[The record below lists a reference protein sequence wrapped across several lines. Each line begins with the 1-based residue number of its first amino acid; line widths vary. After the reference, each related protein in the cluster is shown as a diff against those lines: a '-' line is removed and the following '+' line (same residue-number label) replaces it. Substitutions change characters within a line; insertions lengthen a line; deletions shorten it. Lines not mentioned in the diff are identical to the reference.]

1 MNIVEAGSNET
12 LRRAKLLSHILHPWA
27 VLVPV
32 LALAAYQAVSGSP
45 EWIKWALIAYVPA
58 IAFPSLYARIRV
70 WMWSRGKTPQR
81 MSRSLFRD
89 KPREL
94 FATTGLFGIPAVLIL
109 HFLNGPKNLLIII
122 LGVTAVMLALAVVN
136 LTYRA
141 SFHLAMVTSMLT
153 ALWFL
158 FGPISLVSF
167 LLIPILGLS
176 RYELGAHTPT
186 QIVTGFLMGLVVGG
200 AIFYG
205 FGLA

>member
-1 MNIVEAGSNET
+1 MSIVEAGSNEA

-45 EWIKWALIAYVPA
+45 EWIEWALIAYVPA

-70 WMWSRGKTPQR
+70 WMWSRGKTPQG

-94 FATTGLFGIPAVLIL
+94 FATTGLFGIPGVLIL
-109 HFLNGPKNLLIII
+109 HYLQGPRSLILII
-122 LGVTAVMLALAVVN
+122 LAVTAAMFAVAVVN
-136 LTYRA
+136 LRYRA
-141 SFHLAMVTSMLT
+141 SFHLTMVTSMLT
-153 ALWFL
+153 ALRFL
-158 FGPISLVSF
+158 FGPVSLVSF

-176 RYELGAHTPT
+176 RYQLGEHTPA
-186 QIVTGFLMGLVVGG
+186 QVVAGFLIGLVVSG
-200 AIFYG
+200 AVFG
-205 FGLA
+205 EFGLA

>member
-27 VLVPV
+27 ILVPV
-32 LALAAYQAVSGSP
+32 LALAAYQAVSGSA
-45 EWIKWALIAYVPA
+45 EWVKWTLIAYVPA

-70 WMWSRGKTPQR
+70 WMWSRGETPQR

-94 FATTGLFGIPAVLIL
+94 FATTGLFGIPGVLIL
-109 HFLNGPKNLLIII
+109 HYLQGPRSLILII
-122 LGVTAVMLALAVVN
+122 LAVTAAMFAVALVN
-136 LTYRA
+136 LRYRA

-153 ALWFL
+153 ALRFL
-158 FGPISLVSF
+158 FGPVSLVSF

-176 RYELGAHTPT
+176 RYQLGEHTPA
-186 QIVTGFLMGLVVGG
+186 QVVAGFLIGLVMG
-200 AIFYG
+200 AAVFNG
-205 FGLA
+205 LGLA